1 MTPPATETSESPPAE
16 LFQDEVAQL
25 RSASAWA
32 RFIAVA
38 GFIVA
43 GVFGLALGLIGAAND
58 QLGITSKVIL
68 TWVVSIVLIA
78 ATAHQL
84 LGYSREVRSF
94 VAHDEPALTRA
105 FRCLRRVV
113 GLMCL
118 YLLLTVG
125 GEVLGMLGGW

>member
-1 MTPPATETSESPPAE
+1 MSETPESRPAE
-16 LFQDEVAQL
+16 LFQEEVARL

-43 GVFGLALGLIGAAND
+43 GLFGLALGLLIAGSD
-58 QLGITSKVIL
+58 QFGISNTVIL
-68 TWVVSIVLIA
+68 MWVVSIALIA

-84 LGYSREVRSF
+84 LGYSRDVRSF
-94 VAHDEPALTRA
+94 VAHDGPALTRA
-105 FRCLRRVV
+105 FRSLRHVL

-118 YLLLTVG
+118 YVLLTVA
-125 GEVLGMLGGW
+125 GEVLSLFGMW

>member
-1 MTPPATETSESPPAE
+1 MSETPESRPAE
-16 LFQDEVAQL
+16 LFQEEIAHL

-43 GVFGLALGLIGAAND
+43 GLFGLALGLIGAAND

-68 TWVVSIVLIA
+68 MWVVSIVLIA

-84 LGYSREVRSF
+84 LGYSRDIRSF
-94 VAHDEPALTRA
+94 VAHDGPALTRA
-105 FRCLRRVV
+105 FRSLRHAF

-118 YLLLTVG
+118 YILLTVA
-125 GEVLGMLGGW
+125 GEVLGLLGMW